1 MNKSK
6 IAYEIINDIYSLN
19 AKYEKA
25 KTKFEA
31 SKIDTTKFAKVQYI
45 LICKLEYLKMVI
57 QTMQKQDYKFA
68 RYEKELSILTD
79 LQDSIEETFNPQDL
93 DSLSIAENFNLV
105 TYLTKYERIVDL
117 IEFEELKEKVEH
129 N

>member
-1 MNKSK
+1 
-6 IAYEIINDIYSLN
+6 
-19 AKYEKA
+19 
-25 KTKFEA
+25 
-31 SKIDTTKFAKVQYI
+31 
-45 LICKLEYLKMVI
+45 MVI

>member
-6 IAYEIINDIYSLN
+6 IATEIINDIYTIN
-19 AKYEKA
+19 TKYEKA

-31 SKIDTTKFAKVQYI
+31 SKIDTTKFVKVQYI
-45 LICKLEYLKMVI
+45 LICKLEYLEMVI
-57 QTMQKQDYKFA
+57 QTMQKQDYKFT
-68 RYEKELSILTD
+68 RYEKELIILTD
-79 LQDSIEETFNPQDL
+79 LLDKIEETFNPQDL
-93 DSLSIAENFNLV
+93 DELSIAENFNLV
-105 TYLTKYERIVDL
+105 TFLTKYEKIVDL